1 MKRKYEEQEGG
12 GVLGDGSSKSARK
25 PRKSATN
32 SSGGIRVSV
41 SSTVIGGSLIPQA
54 TPLMRKEL
62 SGLYAPAMQQQHGAQ
77 YAIMSAS
84 GHQVCNCVIQHSQ
97 CRLNFH
103 GLISSTSNA
112 LNQTKDV
119 INYKCRMYYG
129 KLLFGF
135 YKQILVLFSCDIIKD

>member
-32 SSGGIRVSV
+32 ASGGIRVSV

-54 TPLMRKEL
+54 APLMRKEL
-62 SGLYAPAMQQQHGAQ
+62 SGLYAPAMQQQHGTQ

-84 GHQVCNCVIQHSQ
+84 GHQVRYCVI
-97 CRLNFH
+97 
-103 GLISSTSNA
+103 
-112 LNQTKDV
+112 
-119 INYKCRMYYG
+119 
-129 KLLFGF
+129 
-135 YKQILVLFSCDIIKD
+135 